1 MSKQTS
7 LVVTFDHDTKK
18 FFYDEDSTDAWIREL
33 FYPPSCTYSTAAADY
48 VGDAHFIGLIIRDL
62 NKILE
67 NQEEIL

>member
-7 LVVTFDHDTKK
+7 LVVTFDHDTQK
-18 FFYDEDSTDAWIREL
+18 FFYDEDSTDTWIREN
-33 FYPPSCTYSTAAADY
+33 FYPPSCTYSTEASDY
-48 VGDAHFIGLIIRDL
+48 VTDIYFIGEVIRDL